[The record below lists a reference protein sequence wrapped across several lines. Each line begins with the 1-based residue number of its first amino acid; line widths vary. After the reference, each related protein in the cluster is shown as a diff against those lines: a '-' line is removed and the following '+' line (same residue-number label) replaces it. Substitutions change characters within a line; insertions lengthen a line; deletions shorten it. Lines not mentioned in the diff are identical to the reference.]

1 MTTTTQQPDAG
12 TPESDLFS
20 YPLMDMADR
29 MMLTQMRKFERE
41 RDEARAR
48 CKTLSHC
55 WAEAERGRDALRDQ
69 WATAQSNYL
78 ISNAAWEKASKERD
92 EARADAKS
100 WSEQAE
106 QLATD
111 ALAYAKERDELRNYL
126 DASHYAQCNQ
136 ELRAEVARLRE
147 ASVHVY
153 NSGYHRGH
161 RDTVEGGYVDIHRSD
176 MPHYHHEEANESL
189 QEALAAVREKEEGK

>member
-1 MTTTTQQPDAG
+1 MNTDTTQPSAP
-12 TPESDLFS
+12 TPETDLAWGKWRDDEAMCIDAFVDFARR
-20 YPLMDMADR
+20 L
-29 MMLTQMRKFERE
+29 ERE
-41 RDEARAR
+41 RD
-48 CKTLSHC
+48 
-55 WAEAERGRDALRDQ
+55 DAM
-69 WATAQSNYL
+69 
-78 ISNAAWEKASKERD
+78 
-92 EARADAKS
+92 ADAKS